1 MNKTSVT
8 ITLFL
13 CALGLLVGYA
23 AHKHSIE
30 KPNGVPVSKSETRRS
45 LDTESAGNAVAA
57 QLPQIH
63 SDETLETMVARGESA
78 TYAGLALWMLDAS
91 AQDIAAY
98 WEFRKNGKFD
108 GDMKRLLFL
117 NWTRLDPQA
126 AIAAVAGTDNAGVP
140 WWSWAA
146 QDPQAALAAAGPER
160 MKDVARGIGEFQPE
174 WLREHFDQ
182 IPEAFREQALNGV
195 MTWSEDGDSVA
206 TLDFLK
212 KQGIGF
218 PGFLFRTLAR
228 KDPWA
233 AFDWL
238 EKNDKLNPRDG
249 APIDILLDAMKSAH
263 PDDLERLAAT
273 TSSGALK
280 RKLDDAVFANLLATD
295 PEAALAQAKA
305 TKTPLVAAR
314 RFAEIGAS
322 LLASDPEKAF
332 GIGADILAVSPGK
345 LGPEMQIQSTGYTQ
359 LYGAEKN
366 PAATFME
373 SLLIKDPA
381 RTLDMT
387 TAGTDP
393 VSGTFKDL
401 ARKWAA
407 QDLVAYSEWVNLQT
421 DPRIRNPAAR
431 QVVSQLSSQGQF
443 HEAAEWAMSGDKPDP
458 GNLYNLAHQW
468 SLNNRAEAA
477 AWLESVDLPEAEKAS
492 LRNFIERNE

>member
-1 MNKTSVT
+1 MNKTSAS
-8 ITLFL
+8 ITLFM

-23 AHKHSIE
+23 AHKHGIE
-30 KPNGVPVSKSETRRS
+30 KENGAPVSKTERRRPPDIAS
-45 LDTESAGNAVAA
+45 GGNAVAI

-63 SDETLETMVARGESA
+63 SDETRETMIARGENA

-108 GDMKRLLFL
+108 GDMKRLFFL

-126 AIAAVAGTDNAGVP
+126 AIAAVAGTDNAATP
-140 WWSWAA
+140 WWAWAA
-146 QDPQAALAAAGPER
+146 QDPQAALAAAGPDR

-238 EKNDKLNPRDG
+238 EKNDKLDPRDNG
-249 APIDILLDAMKSAH
+249 PIDILLDAMKSEH

-273 TSSGALK
+273 TPSGALK
-280 RKLDDAVFANLLATD
+280 RKLEDAVFANLLATD
-295 PEAALAQAKA
+295 PDAAMAQAKA
-305 TKTPLVAAR
+305 TKTPLVEAR
-314 RFAEIGAS
+314 RLATIGAS
-322 LLASDPEKAF
+322 LLIADPEKAF
-332 GIGADILAVSPGK
+332 SIGADILVVSPEK
-345 LGPEMQIQSTGYTQ
+345 LGPEMQIQYADSRARWGM
-359 LYGAEKN
+359 EKN
-366 PAATFME
+366 PAATFMD

-387 TAGTDP
+387 TVGTGP

-401 ARKWAA
+401 SEKWAER
-407 QDLVAYSEWVNLQT
+407 DLVAYSEWVNLQT
-421 DPRIRNPAAR
+421 DPRIRNPASR

-443 HEAAEWAMSGDKPDP
+443 HEAAEWAMSGEKPDS
-458 GNLYNLAHQW
+458 NSLYGLAHQW
-468 SLNNRAEAA
+468 SRSNRAEAS
-477 AWLESVDLPEAEKAS
+477 AWLESADLPESEKAS
-492 LRNFIERNE
+492 LRNFIKRNE